1 MTGGHLLRI
10 TLPMSNTNRTTA
22 TASEPVDPNVDIDVT
37 AADVAS
43 ARRYAYEIWWSD
55 EDDAWLGRVE
65 EMPNIMSHGDTP
77 EEALSMTVEAQ
88 ALALAAM
95 RHWHR
100 DAPPPREKDP
110 VVTIRELSFDQPPR
124 LSADEVRAVRE
135 RLGYSQVV
143 FAKALGV
150 DPGTVRSWEQGTRT
164 ISGAA
169 RRLIQI
175 VDHQPQLLSK
185 WAIGQR

>member
-1 MTGGHLLRI
+1 MRG
-10 TLPMSNTNRTTA
+10 TNHTDHFTE
-22 TASEPVDPNVDIDVT
+22 EPRAPGVVIDVT
-37 AADVAS
+37 NVDLAN

-55 EDDAWLGRVE
+55 HDDAWLGRVE
-65 EMPNIMSHGDTP
+65 EMPNVLSHGDTP
-77 EEALSMTVEAQ
+77 QDALSMTAD
-88 ALALAAM
+88 ALALTLASM

-110 VVTIRELSFDQPPR
+110 VVTIRELSFDQPPAM
-124 LSADEVRAVRE
+124 SAEEVRAVRE